1 MLQLN
6 HGRFG
11 LLSHITSLQSLTG
24 ISAPEPVALNIDF
37 LLTQWRYEDE
47 VAPSERARVLKGLE
61 DTGTKF
67 WNVFALQVRTQLLC
81 RRGFGGHRSTQSHCH
96 SPYVSIAL

>member
-11 LLSHITSLQSLTG
+11 LVSHITSLQSLTG

-67 WNVFALQVRTQLLC
+67 WNVFALQVRTQ
-81 RRGFGGHRSTQSHCH
+81 FSAVADSAATA
-96 SPYVSIAL
+96 ALNLTASVLMRQ